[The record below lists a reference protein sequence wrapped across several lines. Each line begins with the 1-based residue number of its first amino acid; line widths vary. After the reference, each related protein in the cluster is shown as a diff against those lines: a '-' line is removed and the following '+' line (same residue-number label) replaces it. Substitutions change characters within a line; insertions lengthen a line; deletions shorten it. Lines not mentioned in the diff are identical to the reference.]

1 MIICSFLFFSK
12 EFTMTQQQNHKP
24 TTTNVQIQSH
34 QGDSSI
40 GHSPQFVVTPASG
53 PLRNHIHLIEANPL
67 FQQEMLREVKSV
79 ANQRLASL
87 DLVYQTLQ
95 QEANRVVGAA
105 QRDLALH
112 NVFLNGTKIRGQA
125 YYLYIKST
133 HERFFSLLSP
143 SEYGQISTNVSCMG
157 HYRLNYDGS
166 WTRLDTDDLL
176 DQLKYVPKS
185 NPQSHENVSDEE

>member
-1 MIICSFLFFSK
+1 
-12 EFTMTQQQNHKP
+12 MTQQQNHKQ
-24 TTTNVQIQSH
+24 TATNAQIQPH
-34 QGDSSI
+34 QGEGAI
-40 GHSPQFVVTPASG
+40 HQSPQFVVTPASG

-95 QEANRVVGAA
+95 QEANRVIGAA

-125 YYLYIKST
+125 YYLYIKPN
-133 HERFFSLLSP
+133 HDRFFSLLSP
-143 SEYGQISTNVSCMG
+143 TEYHQITKEISCMG

-166 WTRLDTDDLL
+166 WTRLDADDLA

-185 NPQSHENVSDEE
+185 SQNAHVDPNDEQES